1 MECCGRKS
9 RTERCRTLPSLE
21 KKNRSTLK
29 HRIRLDFPRLENFKV
44 PTNFDGRRASVGQ
57 QVYHV
62 ELIRNVNIVL
72 ITPPLP
78 PKH

>member
-1 MECCGRKS
+1 MPHHNS
-9 RTERCRTLPSLE
+9 SLE

-62 ELIRNVNIVL
+62 ELIRNKNRHVL
-72 ITPPLP
+72 SF
-78 PKH
+78 KSK